1 MLYIG
6 KACMQYDIFKKA
18 ICRASWLL
26 QYVMYIDAWKYVKI
40 SKIFEDSKC
49 CKFGGKCFSFYNI
62 FFENVSFQL
71 LNGRYLLFF
80 VNFT

>member
-1 MLYIG
+1 M
-6 KACMQYDIFKKA
+6 AFSKKQFTG
-18 ICRASWLL
+18 IHGFL
-26 QYVMYIDAWKYVKI
+26 QYVMYIAAWKYVKI

-80 VNFT
+80 